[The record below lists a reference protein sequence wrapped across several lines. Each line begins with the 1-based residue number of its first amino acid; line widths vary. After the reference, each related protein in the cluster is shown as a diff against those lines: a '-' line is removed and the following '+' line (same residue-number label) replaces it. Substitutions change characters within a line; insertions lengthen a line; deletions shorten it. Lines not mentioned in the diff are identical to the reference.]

1 MSSVGDDSASCSRGG
16 LFCAVVGLSLALLLL
31 PSCAV
36 RHSEADQPPTETAEA
51 TDVPQREE
59 EGTGA
64 LIVFDGVIT
73 PMRVAYLQR
82 KLEAARE
89 SGVRVVVVEIHSP
102 GGGVEESFAAARML
116 QQITWARTVAYI
128 PEMALS
134 GGAVVALGCDDI
146 VMSPHAR
153 LGDVGVIY
161 QDDYAFFQYAP
172 EKVRSDIALRMR
184 ALAEAKGRS
193 PALAEAMVDMDL
205 EVYRVVESSTNEVAY
220 KTQAEIDSDN
230 DPGRWQQ
237 KQPVFESRKEHF
249 LEATG
254 SRAVELGIAQGQA
267 DDREQ
272 VRQRYDL
279 ARLQVV
285 RRSGVD
291 VAVAVLNSWPITF
304 LLLLVGVSALY
315 VEMSAPGI
323 SIGGLIAGL
332 CFLALFWS
340 RFLGGTCGWPE
351 VILFASGVVFLTVE
365 LFVLPGFGI
374 SGLLGIVLILVS
386 VVMAGQNFV
395 LPSNE
400 RELVT
405 MLRSL
410 LVVFASGVAFVGVA
424 MVASRY
430 FGSIPVLNRLALK
443 PPTSGTAGDS
453 QGKTADAKGAAALGE
468 SHGIQVGDWGVAVS
482 PLRPAGKGRFGEE
495 YVDIVADGAFVDQGT
510 QVRVTDVSG
519 NHIVVAPVEEKA

>member
-1 MSSVGDDSASCSRGG
+1 MIC
-16 LFCAVVGLSLALLLL
+16 LSLALLVL
-31 PSCAV
+31 PSCAA
-36 RHSEADQPPTETAEA
+36 RPSEADQPPPKAAQTPDAPEG
-51 TDVPQREE
+51 QE

-73 PMRVAYLQR
+73 PLRVAYLKR

-89 SGVRVVVVEIHSP
+89 SGVRVVVVEINSP

-116 QQITWARTVAYI
+116 QQITWARTVAYV
-128 PEMALS
+128 PDMALS

-146 VMSPHAR
+146 VMGPNAR

-184 ALAEAKGRS
+184 ALAEAKGRP

-205 EVYRVVESSTNEVAY
+205 EVYRVVDASTNEAAY
-220 KTQAEIDSDN
+220 KTQAEIDADA

-254 SRAVELGIAQGQA
+254 SRAVELELAQGVVH
-267 DDREQ
+267 DREE
-272 VRQRYDL
+272 VRQRYEL
-279 ARLQVV
+279 ASLRVV
-285 RRSGVD
+285 RRSGID

-340 RFLGGTCGWPE
+340 RFLGGTCGWLE
-351 VILFASGVVFLTVE
+351 VILFVSGVIFLAVE
-365 LFVLPGFGI
+365 LFLLPGFGVAGVL
-374 SGLLGIVLILVS
+374 GLLLILVS
-386 VVMAGQNFV
+386 VVMAGQNYV

-405 MLRSL
+405 TLRSL
-410 LVVFASGVAFVGVA
+410 LVVLASGVAFVGVA

-443 PPTSGTAGDS
+443 PPTSGTPGDS
-453 QGKTADAKGAAALGE
+453 QGKSAEGKAATALGE
-468 SHGIQVGDWGVAVS
+468 AHGIQVGDWGIAVS

-495 YVDIVADGAFVDQGT
+495 YVDIVADGAFVEQGS

-519 NHIVVAPVEEKA
+519 NHIVVAAVEEKA